1 MVDQFNE
8 KGHNSLNNEGSRLT
22 INMQQLFNIPQN
34 SSAKIYLYVDE
45 IFAYK
50 TKPSGEGPN
59 PIINIEIEM

>member
-1 MVDQFNE
+1 
-8 KGHNSLNNEGSRLT
+8 
-22 INMQQLFNIPQN
+22 MQQLFNIPQN